1 MERCA
6 ALSLNIKI
14 HFLFWYY
21 LRSQFNSY
29 CNLVLSSET
38 KEKSE
43 RAIIWVSILSFIIHL
58 GLIEAVDLGLIDIP
72 FKSQLLTNHISAIYT
87 PFSFIL
93 LFEVYLL
100 VYHIPK
106 STSTYIAK
114 QYEIITLIIIRRI
127 FKDLAN
133 LDLSI
138 NWFEDKYDLQFTYD
152 IISTLILF
160 FLIYLFHQLHRK
172 KSVNQRISDLPQK
185 IQLFIERKKLIASL
199 LVPVIII
206 MALYTFV
213 TWSGDLFLYWND
225 SQRGASSFLD
235 INNIFFDEFFT
246 VLILTDV
253 LLLLFSFFHTSEF
266 HVFIRNSGF
275 IISTILIRISFSIEG
290 ILNNALIIVSVL
302 FGVLILWITQ
312 KYEHIEKEKLE
323 VWCRFSHQ
331 CPKWCV
337 TTAFLCAN
345 YFISLLIRSAF
356 CQKLK

>member
-1 MERCA
+1 M
-6 ALSLNIKI
+6 LSIFKK
-14 HFLFWYY
+14 Y
-21 LRSQFNSY
+21 QEK
-29 CNLVLSSET
+29 VLSASFKEET
-38 KEKSE
+38 EHVV
-43 RAIIWVSILSFIIHL
+43 IWISICSFILHVA
-58 GLIEAVDLGLIDIP
+58 LIEAVDLGLLKIP
-72 FKSQLLTNHISAIYT
+72 FQSELLTNHISAIYT

-100 VYHIPK
+100 VFHIPK

-152 IISTLILF
+152 IVSTLILF
-160 FLIYLFHQLHRK
+160 LLIYFFHRLHNK
-172 KSVNQRISDLPQK
+172 QSAQKEVSDLPLK
-185 IQLFIERKKLIASL
+185 IQKFIERKRLIASL
-199 LVPVIII
+199 LVPVILF
-206 MALYTFV
+206 MAVYTFV
-213 TWSGDLFLYWND
+213 NWSGDLLVGWQGNLEE
-225 SQRGASSFLD
+225 ASSFSD

-246 VLILTDV
+246 VLIMTDV
-253 LLLLFSFFHTSEF
+253 LLLLFSFFHTTEF

-312 KYEHIEKEKLE
+312 KYSQVDEEKLE
-323 VWCRFSHQ
+323 V
-331 CPKWCV
+331 
-337 TTAFLCAN
+337 
-345 YFISLLIRSAF
+345 
-356 CQKLK
+356 